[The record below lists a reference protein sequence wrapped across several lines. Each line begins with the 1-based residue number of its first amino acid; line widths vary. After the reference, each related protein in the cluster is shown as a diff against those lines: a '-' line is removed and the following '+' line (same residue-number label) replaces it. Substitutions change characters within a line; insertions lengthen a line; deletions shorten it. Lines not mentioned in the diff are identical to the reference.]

1 MALRI
6 RVLPRLL
13 DLAPLLLLVA
23 LLVVLGLIDSR
34 VVDPDNL
41 RNVAVQ
47 ATPIALI
54 ALGAFVVL
62 LSGGIDLSAGYA
74 VGLCSVMMAQRL
86 AAGDGLLAALLVGLA
101 VALAIGLVNGV
112 LVGYAKLPP
121 FVATLATMVMV
132 QGVTLKVATSGVL
145 IANDPTLRH
154 LGVDKVATIP
164 VAVIATAIVGAIM
177 WIVMR
182 GTRFG
187 VRTYAIG
194 SDAQAARLSGVSW
207 GRQQVL
213 VYVVGALM
221 VLLCAIL
228 IVSRTPIVTPTVG
241 GTSLLLD
248 GIAAAVIGGTSI
260 FGGRGTVGG
269 VLVGALIIALVTNA
283 LRVFGVDPSSID
295 LYKGT
300 IIVLA
305 LVADAGIRTLR
316 ARTATTTAAT

>member
-1 MALRI
+1 MTARTLT
-6 RVLPRLL
+6 RVL
-13 DLAPLLLLVA
+13 DFAPLLLLVA
-23 LLVVLGLIDSR
+23 LVVAFGLIDSR
-34 VVDPDNL
+34 VVDPENL

-86 AAGDGLLAALLVGLA
+86 SAGDGLVVALLVGLA
-101 VALAIGLVNGV
+101 VALAIGLANGL
-112 LVGYAKLPP
+112 LVGYANLPP
-121 FVATLATMVMV
+121 FVATLATMVMI
-132 QGVTLKVATSGVL
+132 QGITLKVATSGVL
-145 IANDPTLRH
+145 IVSDPTLRR
-154 LGVDKVATIP
+154 LGIDKVATIP
-164 VAVIATAIVGAIM
+164 VAVIATALVGALM
-177 WIVMR
+177 WFVMR

-187 VRTYAIG
+187 LRTYAIG
-194 SDAQAARLSGVSW
+194 SDPESTRLSGVAW
-207 GRQQVL
+207 RRQQLL

-221 VLLCAIL
+221 VLGCALL
-228 IVSRTPIVTPTVG
+228 IVSRTPIVTPNVG

-260 FGGRGTVGG
+260 FGGRGTVPG
-269 VLVGALIIALVTNA
+269 VLVGALIIALITNA

-305 LVADAGIRTLR
+305 LVADAGIRVV
-316 ARTATTTAAT
+316 RTRTNQRVAA